1 MSQAAHLDPHISEPH
16 PVQNNKAA
24 ADRFFSRIVII
35 GGTISV
41 GFGLIT
47 LAIIFFGR

>member
-1 MSQAAHLDPHISEPH
+1 MSQTARLDPHASEPR
-16 PVQNNKAA
+16 PVQYDPAA

-35 GGTISV
+35 GGTISI

-47 LAIIFFGR
+47 LGILFFGR